1 MIHQKDLRLGDL
13 VQITVDLPEYKQ
25 GDTFVV
31 IDISEVY
38 VYIGLRSPSESD
50 CRPDMYTIRDH
61 IEGIHLT
68 PEILEK
74 NGGWKKSKASDRT
87 LLYYKDEV
95 YIQYDM
101 SDMFFYFADFE
112 YRDSIIELKY
122 IHQLQHLL
130 FGLGLDSEFELDMPS
145 WRDGKYCTKIN
156 RQDK

>member
-25 GDTFVV
+25 GDIFVV
-31 IDISEVY
+31 IDISE

-74 NGGWKKSKASDRT
+74 NGFEMREGTVVYMKNRLALKPLEDEKGYQVGLGSLRT
-87 LLYYKDEV
+87 
-95 YIQYDM
+95 
-101 SDMFFYFADFE
+101 FYVKVK
-112 YRDSIIELKY
+112 IVKY
-122 IHQLQHLL
+122 VHQLQHILWA
-130 FGLGLDSEFELDMPS
+130 LGEDANLKM
-145 WRDGKYCTKIN
+145 
-156 RQDK
+156 